1 MEHQKI
7 LNLFN
12 EISNSKF
19 VTTKRNTVNDNSK
32 ANYGVGSEIIYN
44 TEVFKV

>member
-12 EISNSKF
+12 EPKDSKF
-19 VTTKRNTVNDNSK
+19 VTKKWSIVCNESIINQS
-32 ANYGVGSEIIYN
+32 IIY
-44 TEVFKV
+44 KL